1 METAPVPT
9 QTVLDYAS
17 AIDMCV
23 KCIEIGQ
30 SKGIFT
36 LQEAD
41 LLARSVSVSKGGS
54 DAEITH
60 DIAKSVII
68 QAVQKIQ
75 KNGLFALQDASTM
88 FKVVVYL
95 SKENSKTEHV
105 EMSVTPV
112 KNFDESVSQTQTQTQ
127 QPGPEPE
134 SSSKPEAA
142 LVPEPESIDS
152 DDDSEYDLS
161 ELAKPIPMNTIGGTV
176 KCLSG

>member
-1 METAPVPT
+1 MDSVPT
-9 QTVLDYAS
+9 PTPTPTVLDYAS
-17 AIDMCV
+17 AISMCV

-54 DAEITH
+54 DAEITR

-95 SKENSKTEHV
+95 SNENSKTEHV

-112 KNFDESVSQTQTQTQ
+112 KKITESASQTQ

-134 SSSKPEAA
+134 PSSDP
-142 LVPEPESIDS
+142 VPDSVQEQASIDSIDS

-176 KCLSG
+176 KCLN